1 MNLKQTKLIP
11 IGWEEWVSLPEL
23 NLLAIKAKV
32 DTGAKTSALHAFM
45 VEKIEEE
52 GEQKVRFGIHPIPE
66 RPDIELY
73 CKAPLVAEREVTSSS
88 GHTELRY
95 VIRTIIK
102 LGEKS
107 WPIEISLTNRETMS
121 YRMLLGRTAL
131 EGKLAVLP
139 QSSHLFGE
147 LSPQVYDKVSS
158 DPHKRKLK
166 IGLLSREPDSYST
179 ERIVQAARS
188 RGHDIQVIN
197 TTRCYIKVT
206 STQSS
211 VHYMGQELEKFDA
224 IIPRIGASITFYG
237 MAVLRQFESMNTYCL
252 NSSLGI
258 IRSRDKLFAH
268 QILGRG
274 GIGMPVTVFGHVP
287 GDMIELISLV
297 GGAPLVIKLLEGT
310 QGRGVVLAETSKAAQ
325 AVIQAFRGLKAN
337 FIVQEYIKESAGRD
351 IRCIVLGHKVI
362 AAMERVSQEGDFR
375 SNLHQG
381 GKSFKVKITTEERKT
396 AIKAAKLL
404 GLHFAGVDLL
414 RTEAGPKLLEVN
426 SSPGL
431 EGIERTT
438 KKDIAGAII
447 DYIEQNARPIY
458 SKHILGS

>member
-1 MNLKQTKLIP
+1 MSKQTKLIP

-23 NLLAIKAKV
+23 NLLAIKTKV

-45 VEKIEEE
+45 VEKIEED
-52 GEQKVRFGIHPIPE
+52 GQQKIRFGIHPIPE
-66 RPDIELY
+66 RPDIEIY
-73 CKAPLVAEREVTSSS
+73 CKAVLVAEREVTSSS

-95 VIRTIIK
+95 VIKTMLQ
-102 LGEKS
+102 LGDKS
-107 WPIEISLTNRETMS
+107 WPIEVSLTNRETMS

-131 EGKLAVLP
+131 EGKLAVFP
-139 QSSHLFGE
+139 QASHLFGE
-147 LSPQVYDKVSS
+147 LSPQLYDKVSS
-158 DPHKRKLK
+158 EPHQRQLK

-179 ERIVQAARS
+179 ERIVQAARA
-188 RGHDIQVIN
+188 RGHDIRIIN

-211 VHYMGQELEKFDA
+211 VQYMGEELEKFDA

-237 MAVLRQFESMNTYCL
+237 MAVLRQFEAMNTYCL

-287 GDMIELISLV
+287 GDMTELITLV

-351 IRCIVLGHKVI
+351 IRCIVLGNKVI

-381 GKSFKVKITTEERKT
+381 GKSFKVKITPEERKT
-396 AIKAAKLL
+396 AVKAAKLL

-414 RTEAGPKLLEVN
+414 RTESGPKLLEVN

-438 KKDIAGAII
+438 KKDIAGMVI